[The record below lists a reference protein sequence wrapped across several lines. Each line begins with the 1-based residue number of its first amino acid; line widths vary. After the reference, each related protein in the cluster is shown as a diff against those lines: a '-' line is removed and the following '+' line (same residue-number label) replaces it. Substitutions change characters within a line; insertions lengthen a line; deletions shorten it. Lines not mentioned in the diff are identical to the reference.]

1 MFRGILHGSLKER
14 HSGCS
19 KGFLGGRVGKAQNQ
33 VIRKVT
39 HHTLLGFCLVLFVE
53 VVLQLP

>member
-1 MFRGILHGSLKER
+1 MVPSR
-14 HSGCS
+14 
-19 KGFLGGRVGKAQNQ
+19 KGTLAALRASWGEGGGRVGKAQNQ

>member
-19 KGFLGGRVGKAQNQ
+19 KGFLGGGVGKEQNQ